1 MNKSAR
7 NFQRE
12 KLKKIL
18 GGIIAITVVLL
29 CLVGCGKPSVT
40 IVNDTGYTVLSVY
53 VSHDSSDEWE
63 EDVLGK
69 NTLDE
74 GETFYV
80 SLPRGGRWDIRL
92 VDEDGDTYTKYGVK
106 TNSRT
111 VFTLDDMD

>member
-1 MNKSAR
+1 MK
-7 NFQRE
+7 
-12 KLKKIL
+12 KLRRIL
-18 GGIIAITVVLL
+18 IITAVVL
-29 CLVGCGKPSVT
+29 CLAGCGKQSIT
-40 IVNDTGYTVLSVY
+40 IVNNTGYTVYNAY